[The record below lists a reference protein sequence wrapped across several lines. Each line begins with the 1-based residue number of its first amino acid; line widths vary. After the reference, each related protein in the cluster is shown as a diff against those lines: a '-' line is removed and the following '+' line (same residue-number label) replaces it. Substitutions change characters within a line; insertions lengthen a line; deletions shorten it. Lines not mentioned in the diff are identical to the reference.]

1 MRRSFFSR
9 TGLCEKETEA
19 DRDVFYWVFFLAA
32 LEQTEP
38 YHDGAPDAKKPT
50 RTALHFRDPGARQ
63 GHMCYLTH
71 GLEGLDIDLHVL
83 YENKVLMR
91 DRDVVGVQMHR
102 LGIRECRGSC
112 TPPMLFSPTLPSCAS
127 SRSRRCLQR
136 PASHVQGVVSLYRQK
151 KKKVLVHGLMQ
162 RAPRLVGSSASM
174 VVPWANLD
182 NTWLT
187 RDHFG
192 V

>member
-1 MRRSFFSR
+1 M
-9 TGLCEKETEA
+9 CEKEAEA
-19 DRDVFYWVFFLAA
+19 DRDVFFWVFFLAA
-32 LEQTEP
+32 LEQTDP

-102 LGIRECRGSC
+102 LGIRECRGSY
-112 TPPMLFSPTLPSCAS
+112 TPPMLSSPTLPSL
-127 SRSRRCLQR
+127 LQ
-136 PASHVQGVVSLYRQK
+136 AGVA
-151 KKKVLVHGLMQ
+151 G
-162 RAPRLVGSSASM
+162 AFSALHHM
-174 VVPWANLD
+174 CKAW
-182 NTWLT
+182 
-187 RDHFG
+187 
-192 V
+192 